1 MKSFVIPVIVAIV
14 GFVGLVLLSAG
25 PSEHEAEKAQA
36 SWKQE
41 ASTYS
46 KSDLEYMRR
55 NGAFKK

>member
-1 MKSFVIPVIVAIV
+1 MKSFVIPAIVAIV
-14 GFVGLVLLSAG
+14 SFVGLVLLSAG
-25 PSEHEAEKAQA
+25 PSDHDAEKAMT

-41 ASTYS
+41 ALVYS

>member
-1 MKSFVIPVIVAIV
+1 MKSFVIPAIVAIV
-14 GFVGLVLLSAG
+14 SFVGLVLLSAG
-25 PSEHEAEKAQA
+25 PSDHEAEKATS

>member
-1 MKSFVIPVIVAIV
+1 MKSFIIPVIVAIV
-14 GFVGLVLLSAG
+14 GFVGIVLSSAG
-25 PSEHEAEKAQA
+25 PSDRDAEKASA

-41 ASTYS
+41 ASSYS

>member
-14 GFVGLVLLSAG
+14 GFVGIVLSSAG
-25 PSEHEAEKAQA
+25 PSDHDAEKASA

-41 ASTYS
+41 ASSYP
-46 KSDLEYMRR
+46 KSDLVYMRR